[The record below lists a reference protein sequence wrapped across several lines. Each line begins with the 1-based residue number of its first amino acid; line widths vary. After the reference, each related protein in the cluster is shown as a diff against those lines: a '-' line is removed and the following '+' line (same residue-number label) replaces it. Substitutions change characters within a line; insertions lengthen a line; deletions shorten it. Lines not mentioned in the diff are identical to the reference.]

1 MSVARYSFINA
12 KIRGF
17 KADMLTS
24 EHWDALLGA
33 RDMYSALRV
42 LDTTSYA
49 EIVKDFDETASPRE
63 VEHAL
68 QLDFNRVLSEIRIDV
83 PKASQLLM
91 SWITRKFQRE
101 VVKPILRLYVT
112 EKDASLA
119 EKLLVPVDP
128 FTTEVLQDLLTAKT
142 LKEFVAKVPDRYFRK
157 KIEDKLPQYE
167 ETGRLVF
174 IEQAIDADILTNLFM
189 EAQKQKGLDKEVTT
203 KLAGVEIDLVNLMT
217 TLRTHFLRIEYRD
230 AEALLL
236 DVEYRLPRT
245 LCKEALSARSFE
257 ERVRKLQESS
267 YGPMI
272 ARSWEAYEL
281 HQTLYTFEHTFHQQ
295 LRTESVDALL
305 GYPFHFGI
313 VLGYLNLKWYE
324 IVNLKALMNGKADQ
338 IDPNI
343 IRRVLIL

>member
-1 MSVARYSFINA
+1 
-12 KIRGF
+12 
-17 KADMLTS
+17 MLTS

-33 RDMYSALRV
+33 RDMYAALRV

-49 EIVKDFDETASPRE
+49 EIVKDFDETAAPRE
-63 VEHAL
+63 VEQAL
-68 QLDFNRVLSEIRIDV
+68 QLDFNRVLAEIRADV
-83 PKASQLLM
+83 PKGSQPLM
-91 SWITRKFQRE
+91 NWITRKFQRE

-119 EKLLVPVDP
+119 ERLLVPIDP
-128 FTTEVLQDLLTAKT
+128 FTTDVLLDLLTAKD
-142 LKEFVAKVPDRYFRK
+142 LNEFVTKIPDSYFKR
-157 KIEDKLPQYE
+157 IIGDHLSQYE
-167 ETGRLVF
+167 ETGRLVL
-174 IEQAIDADILTNLFM
+174 IEQAIDADILENLYNG
-189 EAQKQKGLDKEVTT
+189 AQKQKGLDKEVTS
-203 KLAGVEIDLVNLMT
+203 KLAGVEIDLVNLMI
-217 TLRTHFLRIEYRD
+217 TLRTHFLGIERTD

-236 DVEYRLPRT
+236 DTEYRLSRT
-245 LCKEALSARSFE
+245 LCKEALYSRSFE

-267 YGPMI
+267 YGSMI

-281 HQTLYTFEHTFHQQ
+281 HQTLYAFEHSFLEQI
-295 LRTESVDALL
+295 RSDSIDALL

-338 IDPNI
+338 IDPNV

>member
-12 KIRGF
+12 KIRGY

-33 RDMYSALRV
+33 RDMYAALRV
-42 LDTTSYA
+42 LDVTSYA
-49 EIVKDFDETASPRE
+49 DIVKDFDETASPRE
-63 VEHAL
+63 IEQAL
-68 QLDFNRVLSEIRIDV
+68 QLDFNRVLAEIRADV
-83 PKASQLLM
+83 PKGSQQLM
-91 SWITRKFQRE
+91 NWITRKFQRE

-119 EKLLVPVDP
+119 ERLLVPVDP
-128 FTTEVLQDLLTAKT
+128 FTTDVLLDLLTAKD
-142 LKEFVAKVPDRYFRK
+142 LNEFVSKIPDPYFKR
-157 KIEDKLPQYE
+157 IIGDHLPQYE
-167 ETGRLVF
+167 ETGRLVL
-174 IEQAIDADILTNLFM
+174 IEQAIDADILENLYTG
-189 EAQKQKGLDKEVTT
+189 AQKQKGLDKEVTS
-203 KLAGVEIDLVNLMT
+203 KLAGVEIDLVNLMI
-217 TLRTHFLRIEYRD
+217 TLRTHFLGIDRID

-236 DVEYRLPRT
+236 DTEYRLPRT
-245 LCKEALSARSFE
+245 LCKEALYSRSFE

-281 HQTLYTFEHTFHQQ
+281 HQTLYTFEHSFLEQI
-295 LRTESVDALL
+295 RTDSIDALL

-338 IDPNI
+338 IDPNV
-343 IRRVLIL
+343 IRRVLIM

>member
-12 KIRGF
+12 KIRGY

-24 EHWDALLGA
+24 DHWDALLGA
-33 RDMYSALRV
+33 RDMYAALRV
-42 LDTTSYA
+42 LDTTSYS
-49 EIVKDFDETASPRE
+49 EIVKDFDETALPQE
-63 VEHAL
+63 VEQAL
-68 QLDFNRVLSEIRIDV
+68 QLDFNRVLSEIHVDI
-83 PKASQLLM
+83 PKGSQPLM
-91 SWITRKFQRE
+91 NWITRKFQRE

-112 EKDASLA
+112 DKEPSLA

-128 FTTEVLQDLLTAKT
+128 FTIEVLLNLLKAKDLN
-142 LKEFVAKVPDRYFRK
+142 EFVSKLPDPYFRH
-157 KIEDKLPQYE
+157 IIREYLPQYE
-167 ETGRLVF
+167 ETDRLVI
-174 IEQAIDADILTNLFM
+174 IEQAIDADILQNLFF

-217 TLRTHFLRIEYRD
+217 TLRTFFLGIEKAE

-236 DVEYRLPRT
+236 DTEYRLSRA
-245 LCKEALSARSFE
+245 LCKEALAARSFE

-267 YGPMI
+267 YGSMI
-272 ARSWEAYEL
+272 ASSWEAYQL
-281 HQTLYTFEHTFHQQ
+281 HQTLYAFEHTFLEQI
-295 LRTESVDALL
+295 RRNSIDALL

-338 IDPNI
+338 IDSNI
-343 IRRVLIL
+343 IRRILIL